1 MVSRPSQFN
10 LGLSSAEAMAACGP
24 AAAIAFA
31 QAYGRN
37 PTAGEAIQLARS
49 VGWSTAGMK
58 GPASEQALLN
68 SMGISTKLTN
78 GVDWNA
84 VGQEANTGN
93 PVIVSTPGHYYFID
107 GFNPANGTYHVGTS
121 GTDLKHGA
129 EWMNPNQMQGLMG
142 QAQGALF
149 ADHPLQGPSIQTSP
163 VAGAQTMPY
172 TQQQGSYMDRWNAAR
187 NSPMP
192 YQPTG
197 QAPVYQNMPYN
208 PQQSGGGGLPA
219 EFANKPYAKEA
230 YQAAINAGI
239 DPNIFLRQINQESGF
254 NPNAGSSAG
263 AQGIAQIVPKYH
275 PGVNTY
281 DPIAS
286 LNYAA
291 NLDKQLLQQY
301 GGDYTKALVAYN
313 GGGGAVNAW
322 NSGSPYGESQQ
333 YVNAILS
340 GQSPAT
346 FNNQGGQQQ
355 NTSIN
360 QIAGMAG
367 APQQKAFR
375 SIYSPSALT
384 SAFGNSIYQNAPPP
398 IAQPN
403 PLSMFSSIFTRPG

>member
-1 MVSRPSQFN
+1 MASRTSQFN
-10 LGLSSAEAMAACGP
+10 LGLSKAEAMAACGP

-31 QAYGRN
+31 QYYGRN
-37 PTAGEAIQLARS
+37 PTVGEAIQLARAT
-49 VGWSTAGMK
+49 GWSAAGMK
-58 GPASEQALLN
+58 GPGSEQQLLN
-68 SMGISTKLTN
+68 SMGVSTKLTN

-121 GTDLKHGA
+121 GTDLTHGSD
-129 EWMNPNQMQGLMG
+129 WMSANQMQSLMG

-149 ADHPLQGPSIQTSP
+149 ADHPLAGPSTQAYPST
-163 VAGAQTMPY
+163 QTMPS
-172 TQQQGSYMDRWNAAR
+172 QPQQGTDFLSRWNAAR
-187 NSPMP
+187 NGQMP
-192 YQPTG
+192 AA
-197 QAPVYQNMPYN
+197 APSQNMGIQN
-208 PQQSGGGGLPA
+208 PGGGIPA

-230 YQAAINAGI
+230 YQAALNAGI

-281 DPIAS
+281 DPVAS

-313 GGGGAVNAW
+313 GGGGAVDAW

-340 GQSPAT
+340 GQSPAAY
-346 FNNQGGQQQ
+346 NGSAGQPQ

-360 QIAGMAG
+360 QIAGMSG
-367 APQQKAFR
+367 APQQQGFR

-384 SAFGNSIYQNAPPP
+384 SAFGNSIYQNTPPP
-398 IAQPN
+398 IAQSN
-403 PLSMFSSIFTRPG
+403 PLSMFSSVFTRPG